1 MTPDQAK
8 LLKMAEE
15 SIGAAKLLLDNDYQG
30 FAASRAYYAM
40 FSAAEALLLSKELS
54 FSKHSAVIA
63 AFGKQFVKSGMVSPE
78 LHRFILTAQTHRH
91 AGDYGGER
99 RVSRKQAEADIKNA
113 EEFLRA
119 VLALL
124 APQA

>member
-40 FSAAEALLLSKELS
+40 FSAAEPCCCQRS
-54 FSKHSAVIA
+54 
-63 AFGKQFVKSGMVSPE
+63 
-78 LHRFILTAQTHRH
+78 
-91 AGDYGGER
+91 
-99 RVSRKQAEADIKNA
+99 
-113 EEFLRA
+113 
-119 VLALL
+119 
-124 APQA
+124 